1 MKELTFTL
9 KFIQYNESQ
18 GFGFYDTYDIDI
30 TEKII
35 DFDVDA
41 IKFVDE
47 ETLLINE
54 RKASI
59 SILNYNDTI
68 NEYKAPLIEQTET
81 IETGEYDLVNN
92 PEDENDF
99 SDRLIKFVVPFID
112 EVLDINTHQNYLGRR
127 RVFPASYNPGENE
140 TDFYTPPSISL
151 IPVRNHDEEEYNS
164 YGESYVIEKPYFLN
178 IILEVKDKSSNIIYT
193 GLAEIES
200 YSYDPSTLKTSI
212 SFTDTIG
219 IMIKCLDSW
228 KNLPTFFQNVFNS
241 GLTLNDSYDIAQK
254 TVNAMYPQLSGIFY
268 FPYYTSG
275 CGRYL
280 INMQMRCG
288 MHHEHTEYRVWLY
301 DIINGGNPINLPTFY
316 REGRERPY
324 ILSNSNIT
332 GNIEEFWQDEYN
344 IYITSTESAEF
355 AIDFV
360 EKFKFNTECIV
371 NVIKFHIS
379 ILESSLITLEVTEN
393 TFNMLDSDYESWRDG
408 IYYPNWTNLLF
419 ENGWENFHFNGYIP
433 WESYIYGGEMEVNN
447 IEIQFGEID
456 ENLFNI
462 ISLCNDEGFN
472 TNPDVLSVFKML
484 LFSRII
490 VPYTDGYSISFTR
503 FQYPE
508 TPNNTLDGYY
518 ITKISINDSYYET
531 PDLKDFEQITD
542 WDRKKIKQKIKDKM
556 NIIESSLIKKYTI
569 NISSAINK
577 IYKLGDKIH
586 IYNVDDI
593 NTDGIDIIV
602 TSIQYSRDDIKVE
615 GYGL

>member
-9 KFIQYNESQ
+9 KFIYYNESQ

-30 TEKII
+30 TEKVI

-59 SILNYNDTI
+59 SILSYNDTI

-81 IETGEYDLVNN
+81 METGELDLVNN
-92 PEDENDF
+92 PENDNDF

-112 EVLDINTHQNYLGRR
+112 EVLDSNAHQNYLERR

-140 TDFYTPPSISL
+140 EDFKVPPSISL

-212 SFTDTIG
+212 SFTDIIG

-254 TVNAMYPQLSGIFY
+254 TVISMYPQLSGIFY
-268 FPYYTSG
+268 FPYYTSVY
-275 CGRYL
+275 GRYL

-288 MHHEHTEYRVWLY
+288 MNHNYTEYKVWLY
-301 DIINGGNPINLPTFY
+301 DIINGNNLINLPTFY

-324 ILSNSNIT
+324 ILSNSDIT
-332 GNIEEFWQDEYN
+332 GNIEKFWQDEYN
-344 IYITSTESAEF
+344 IYISSTESAEF

-371 NVIKFHIS
+371 NVIEFHIS
-379 ILESSLITLEVTEN
+379 ITESYLITSEATGYTL
-393 TFNMLDSDYESWRDG
+393 NMLDSDYESWRDG
-408 IYYPNWTNLLF
+408 KYYPNWTNLLF
-419 ENGWENFHFNGYIP
+419 ENGWENLHFNEKIVWG
-433 WESYIYGGEMEVNN
+433 SYTYGGEMAVNN

-456 ENLFNI
+456 ENLDNI
-462 ISLCNDEGFN
+462 RSLCNDEGFN
-472 TNPDVLSVFKML
+472 VNPDVLSVFKML

-508 TPNNTLDGYY
+508 IPNNTLDGYY

-531 PDLKDFEQITD
+531 PELKDFEQITD

-556 NIIESSLIKKYTI
+556 NIIDSSLIKKYTI

-577 IYKLGDKIH
+577 IFKLGDRIH
-586 IYNVDDI
+586 IYNIDDI
-593 NTDGIDIIV
+593 NTYGIDIIV